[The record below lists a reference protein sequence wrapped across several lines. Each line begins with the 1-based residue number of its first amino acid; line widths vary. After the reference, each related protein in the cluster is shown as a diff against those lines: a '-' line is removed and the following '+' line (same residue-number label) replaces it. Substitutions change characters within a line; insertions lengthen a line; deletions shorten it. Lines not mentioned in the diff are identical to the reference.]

1 MSSTEKA
8 KDKPKKVTR
17 AGEWPVIWERPRA
30 GEKVVYLV
38 DTCRKLPKRERLT
51 FPTFAEAKVQCEKY
65 RATLKNQ
72 GKEAFNLSPAQ
83 REDAVKAMQLCREL
97 GIGSLTEAL
106 GRLKPFV
113 SPPSGTIGLN
123 DLVVTYLE
131 FYFGKVQAG
140 QRSQRQY
147 QTIKDRA
154 SFLVKGLGADVL
166 VNSISGKVIWDFL
179 SNQTKV
185 RDWKRNTLKRYCDVA
200 RQLFQFAVEKGFTAS
215 NPMDCQTIRFDKKEA
230 LEASIQEPPEIL
242 TINQAQRLL
251 EISAHENEERGMLAF
266 VAICLFTGARPD
278 AEALKMTWEDIDLA
292 GDGGGGKVW
301 VRPNK
306 TKNTSSSR
314 SVPIGTALDSW
325 LRLCDNGKPLIPQR
339 GFTYRWKKLRREVGL
354 PNVTDLTRHSFC
366 SYSYALHGDKTK
378 LENEMGHVNQAMLRH
393 YLSVKPAVRRDA
405 KLYFGL
411 TRTKVL
417 GVEDNVIWMGEA
429 G

>member
-123 DLVVTYLE
+123 DLVFTYLE

-166 VNSISGKVIWDFL
+166 VNSIAW
-179 SNQTKV
+179 Q
-185 RDWKRNTLKRYCDVA
+185 
-200 RQLFQFAVEKGFTAS
+200 
-215 NPMDCQTIRFDKKEA
+215 
-230 LEASIQEPPEIL
+230 
-242 TINQAQRLL
+242 
-251 EISAHENEERGMLAF
+251 
-266 VAICLFTGARPD
+266 
-278 AEALKMTWEDIDLA
+278 
-292 GDGGGGKVW
+292 
-301 VRPNK
+301 
-306 TKNTSSSR
+306 
-314 SVPIGTALDSW
+314 
-325 LRLCDNGKPLIPQR
+325 
-339 GFTYRWKKLRREVGL
+339 KL
-354 PNVTDLTRHSFC
+354 
-366 SYSYALHGDKTK
+366 
-378 LENEMGHVNQAMLRH
+378 
-393 YLSVKPAVRRDA
+393 
-405 KLYFGL
+405 
-411 TRTKVL
+411 
-417 GVEDNVIWMGEA
+417 
-429 G
+429 